1 MYINN
6 NNIRKKN
13 FFTVQRELIKK
24 KENENLE
31 VFKLFQDV
39 KIK

>member
-13 FFTVQRELIKK
+13 FFTIQRELIKK

-31 VFKLFQDV
+31 MLKLFQDV